1 MAYSKELQLALE
13 IVQKSCLIAQS
24 VAESTL
30 TDQTVI
36 KKDRSPVTVGDYSI
50 QAYVNNTL
58 STHYPNDKIVAEED
72 TKQLPEDILTKVCHH
87 VAKFTT
93 MTKEDVL
100 SSIDKGTAEGGNGR
114 YWVLDP
120 IDGTLGFLRRE
131 QYAVCL
137 GFMVDGELMVGVLGC
152 PNYDGQG
159 VRRYKVSDIVNG
171 EQVTVSTI
179 SNSAELCFC
188 ESVEVSHS
196 DHDRSEAIGKALK
209 VTKEPVRMDSQCKYM
224 AVATGKADVY
234 LRLPRDMKYV
244 EKIWD
249 HAAGYLIVKE
259 AGGNVTDIFGKDLD
273 FKLGRG
279 LSSNHGIIATNGLL
293 HEQVVTAVKD
303 AFKDFI

>member
-131 QYAVCL
+131 QYAHKK
-137 GFMVDGELMVGVLGC
+137 
-152 PNYDGQG
+152 GQG